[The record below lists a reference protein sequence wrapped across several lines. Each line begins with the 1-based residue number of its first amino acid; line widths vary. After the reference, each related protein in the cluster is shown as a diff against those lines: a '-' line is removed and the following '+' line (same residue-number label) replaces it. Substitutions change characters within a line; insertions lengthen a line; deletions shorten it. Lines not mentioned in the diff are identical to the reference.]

1 MNLVIVESP
10 AKAKTIN
17 KYLGDNYTVLAS
29 YGHIRDLPSKNG
41 SVDPENKFQME
52 WEIDSFSK
60 KYLKEITDVAKDS
73 DKIILAT
80 DPDREGEA
88 IAWHVKEFLD
98 EKKILKDKKIERVV
112 FNEITKKAV
121 INGIENPRSLEGQLV
136 DAYMARRA
144 LDYLVGFNISPILW
158 TKLPGSKSAGRVQ
171 SVALRLLTER
181 EHEIEVFNPEEF
193 WTINV
198 NFITSSKNILT
209 SSISELNG
217 EKIEKFSF
225 RNKEDV
231 NNAISKIKEK
241 KYSIKDITS
250 KIYTRNPS
258 GPFTTS
264 TLQQSASSKL
274 GFGASRTM
282 QIAQRLYQGIEID
295 GDTKGLITYMRTDGT
310 NISKEAIPLF
320 RKYIEENYGDDYLP
334 EQANNYSGKKAKN
347 AQEAHEAIRPTEIKN
362 SPESIKKYLSTD
374 QYKLYDLIWSRA
386 LSSQMQPAKFDRK
399 TILITSED
407 GKNILKSS
415 GSTVKFD
422 GFLKLQ
428 KIDENDDEKILP
440 EVSKGPI
447 EIKEFNDEQHF
458 TQPPPRFS
466 EASLVKKLEELGIG
480 RPSTYASIIS
490 VISNRGYADIVNK
503 RFFPTDRGKLLS
515 AFLEKL
521 FSRYVDYDFTAKLED
536 QLDDITSGKE
546 NWIKVLDQFWI
557 DFNKNVLNVKEKRTR
572 EVLDL
577 LNDSLGKLIFDT
589 DENGKI
595 DRKCKLCQTGE
606 LSLKNSFRGGAFIG
620 CSGYPECKF
629 TRPLSK
635 IKASQQVNLAEPKLI
650 GKNDIGKDIY
660 LKNGRFGPYLQYE
673 LSDEEI
679 ENIKK
684 PKTKTKKKKKEESNF
699 KNVSIP
705 KGLDIENVDLDK
717 AKYLCSLPKII
728 GKHPDLD
735 KDITINVGRFGPYLK
750 CDNKSARL
758 ESIDELFNIG
768 LNRAITLISEAKPGR
783 ISSSI
788 IKDLGE
794 HPEDKKPVRIMKGQY
809 GPYIKY
815 KSLNATIPE
824 EKDPA
829 ELTMEEALILIE
841 KRKEYDRSKKRK
853 KKMKLLIFIIL
864 ILNLCLSTSFSAE
877 KKDCSKFKK
886 FSKNHIA
893 CKASNLKAGTKNTAG
908 KIKNKTGN
916 ILKVT
921 TGIFKKN

>member
-17 KYLGDNYTVLAS
+17 KYLGKNFTVLAS

-41 SVDPENKFQME
+41 SVDPDNQFKMI

-60 KYLKEITDVAKDS
+60 KYLKEITDVAKES

-98 EKKILKDKKIERVV
+98 EKKLLKGKKIERVV

-121 INGIENPRSLEGQLV
+121 TNGIENPREIEDHLV

-171 SVALRLLTER
+171 SVALKLLTER
-181 EHEIEVFNPEEF
+181 EHEIEIFKPEEF
-193 WTINV
+193 WTLNV
-198 NFITSSKNILT
+198 IFKTENNSSITSNVFQLDGK
-209 SSISELNG
+209 
-217 EKIEKFSF
+217 KVEKFSF
-225 RNKEDV
+225 RKKDDINK
-231 NNAISKIKEK
+231 AIEIIKSQKYKISDISSKVF
-241 KYSIKDITS
+241 
-250 KIYTRNPS
+250 TRNPV

-282 QIAQRLYQGIEID
+282 QIAQRLYQGIDIE

-310 NISKEAIPLF
+310 NISKDAVTEF
-320 RKYIEENYGDDYLP
+320 RDYINSNYGKEYLP
-334 EQANNYSGKKAKN
+334 GEPNNYSGKKAKN
-347 AQEAHEAIRPTEIKN
+347 AQEAHEAIRPTNITSDPN
-362 SPESIKKYLSTD
+362 SLKKYLSSD
-374 QYKLYDLIWSRA
+374 QYKLYNLIWSRA
-386 LSSQMQPAKFDRK
+386 LSSQMQSAKFDRK
-399 TILITSED
+399 TILINSED
-407 GKNILKSS
+407 DKHVFRAS
-415 GSTVKFD
+415 GSVIKFD
-422 GFLKLQ
+422 GFLKLYNLD
-428 KIDENDDEKILP
+428 DENNEEKILP

-447 EIKEFNDEQHF
+447 NIESFIDEQHF
-458 TQPPPRFS
+458 TQPPPRYS

-490 VISNRGYADIVNK
+490 VIANRGYADIVNK
-503 RFFPTDRGKLLS
+503 RFFPTDRGKLIS

-521 FSRYVDYDFTAKLED
+521 FTKYVDYSFTAKLED

-546 NWIKVLDQFWI
+546 DWVKVLDQFWS
-557 DFNKNVLNVKEKRTR
+557 DFNKNVSSVKEKRTR
-572 EVLDL
+572 EVLDM
-577 LNDSLGKLIFDT
+577 LNESLGSLVFET

-595 DRKCKLCQTGE
+595 DRKCKLCDKGE

-620 CSGYPECKF
+620 CSNYPDCKF

-635 IKASQQVNLAEPKLI
+635 AKAAEQVNLAEPKLI
-650 GKNDIGKDIY
+650 GQNDLGKDIY

-673 LSDEEI
+673 KNPEEI
-679 ENIKK
+679 EV
-684 PKTKTKKKKKEESNF
+684 KKKKKKKLKNETNENL

-705 KGLDIENVDLDK
+705 KGIDIDTIDLER
-717 AKYLCSLPKII
+717 AKFLCSLPKSLGLNPENNMEIF
-728 GKHPDLD
+728 L
-735 KDITINVGRFGPYLK
+735 NSGRFGPYLK
-750 CDNKSARL
+750 CENKSARL
-758 ESIDELFNIG
+758 ENVEEIFNIG
-768 LNRAITLISEAKPGR
+768 LNRAITLIAEAKPGR
-783 ISSSI
+783 ISSSL

-824 EKDPA
+824 EKDPT

-841 KRKEYDRSKKRK
+841 KRREYDRNK
-853 KKMKLLIFIIL
+853 KK
-864 ILNLCLSTSFSAE
+864 N
-877 KKDCSKFKK
+877 KK
-886 FSKNHIA
+886 
-893 CKASNLKAGTKNTAG
+893 
-908 KIKNKTGN
+908 
-916 ILKVT
+916 
-921 TGIFKKN
+921 